1 MWLTSFSLKQSTFVI
16 YQGVCEFMKIATIN
30 IPDDYLNCIEILV
43 NLGYYPSRSECVR
56 EALKQFLGRES
67 TLNENLKVENFQ
79 KLKSTQMNSLIH

>member
-1 MWLTSFSLKQSTFVI
+1 
-16 YQGVCEFMKIATIN
+16 MKIATIN

>member
-1 MWLTSFSLKQSTFVI
+1 MAIGLQTEYSDNFNKKKNVNN
-16 YQGVCEFMKIATIN
+16 MKIATIN

-56 EALKQFLGRES
+56 EALKQFLGREA